1 MPDVVAIIPKE
12 EQLDAVARIRTSTP
26 QSLIDTDFEYGLQ
39 PTKWEFINLLNNRAT
54 AFYNPTSPLTITGVS
69 ISSGTVTVTS
79 GTTVAVGTPVFVQGT
94 TDVLANGW
102 FICTTSTASTSFTY
116 QQLPGTVDA
125 TSGSI
130 YDSTKTY
137 VYVASFF
144 TGSAITVPTGAGL
157 CFTNSGTTVTA
168 ATSYGH
174 GLSVG
179 NLIYVVGTTATTN
192 PPNGMFQVA
201 TVPSNNTFTFTVAN
215 TPTGSITATAGATS
229 TLYATPAGYSIHR
242 AYDGGVQFSSGVGS
256 PGAQLIRQ
264 TRRYFR
270 YQSGKAIEMATG
282 SIMCNALF
290 VDSLTISGTTVTVS
304 TKFPHGLTSGTKIK
318 VTGASPVGYNG
329 TFTIVTATALTLT
342 YVVSASTAPTTTPA
356 TGFPIYITPINWYGT
371 AQRLGIYDQQNGVF
385 FEYDGQTLNAVVRQ
399 STNQLAGTV
408 SLTSGSNVVTGA
420 STLFSQQ
427 LNPGDYI
434 VIRGMSYR
442 VISIG
447 SNTTMYIN
455 PEYRAA
461 TAANVVI
468 SKTIDTK
475 YPQSSWIYD
484 KVDGT
489 GPSGYTIDLT
499 RNQMWYIDYS
509 WYGAGFV
516 RFGLRTNIG
525 QKLYCHKVANN
536 NVNIVA
542 WLRSGNL
549 PAHYESY
556 CLQPTTIITNLGTGT
571 NGGIAVGDTTIN
583 VVSTA
588 NFPPS
593 GAFRIVGS
601 GNAGV
606 VEYVTYT
613 GLTSTTFTGCSRG
626 ATGGAAATAYT
637 YSATAPVAI
646 ELANQTTNASAYPS
660 GGSLSHWGTSV
671 SMDGGF
677 NNDLLFSFNQNSGST
692 PVAVASGATNSILSL
707 RVGPSVDTGLTG
719 VLGAREVINRMQ
731 LKLQSI
737 RVLSTGVF
745 KINVILNS
753 QNSAGTFVP
762 VGGSSLAQYC
772 AHTGTTTNSGGEN
785 IFSFYTNNSGGANS
799 TLTEEDVT
807 LVRDLGNAILGGG
820 VNNTV
825 PTTVNGVY
833 PDGPDL
839 ITITANNQSGASANI
854 SVICSWTEAQA

>member
-1 MPDVVAIIPKE
+1 MPDVIAIIPKE
-12 EQLDAVARIRTSTP
+12 EQLDAVARIRTSSP

-39 PTKWEFINLLNNRAT
+39 PTKWEFINLINNRAT
-54 AFYNPTSPLTITGVS
+54 AFYNPTSPLAITAVS

-79 GTTVAVGTPVFVQGT
+79 GTTVTVGTPIFVQGT
-94 TDVLANGW
+94 TDALANGW

-137 VYVASFF
+137 VYVAAFYTGAALPVG
-144 TGSAITVPTGAGL
+144 TGSGAA
-157 CFTNSGTTVTA
+157 FTASGTTVTGTTTYA
-168 ATSYGH
+168 H

-179 NLIYVVGTTATTN
+179 NQIYVVGTTAATSG

-201 TVPSNNTFTFTVAN
+201 TVPTASTFTFTVGTA
-215 TPTGSITATAGATS
+215 PSGAITATSGATS
-229 TLYATPAGYSIHR
+229 TLYVTPAGYSLHR

-256 PGAQLIRQ
+256 PGSQLIRQ

-282 SIMCNALF
+282 SIMRNALF
-290 VDSLTISGTTVTVS
+290 VDSLTISGTTVTV
-304 TKFPHGLTSGTKIK
+304 TAKFPHGLTPGSSIQ
-318 VTGASPVGYNG
+318 VSGASPAGYNG
-329 TFTIVTATALTLT
+329 IFTILTATALTLT
-342 YVVSASTAPTTTPA
+342 YAVSSSPAPTVTPA
-356 TGFPIYITPINWYGT
+356 TGFPIYVTPYNWYGCS
-371 AQRLGIYDQQNGVF
+371 QRLGIHDQQNGVF
-385 FEYDGQTLNAVVRQ
+385 FEYDGQVLNAVIRQ
-399 STNQLAGTV
+399 SINQLAGTV
-408 SLTSGSNVVTGA
+408 GVTSGSNALAGT
-420 STLFSQQ
+420 STLFAQQ
-427 LNPGDYI
+427 LTPGDYI
-434 VIRGMSYR
+434 VIRGQSYR
-442 VISIG
+442 IG
-447 SNTTMYIN
+447 SIVSNTSATII

-461 TAANVVI
+461 TASNVVI
-468 SKTIDTK
+468 SKTVDTK

-484 KVDGT
+484 KADGT
-489 GPSGYTIDLT
+489 GPSGYTIDLSK
-499 RNQMWYIDYS
+499 NQMWYIDYS

-516 RFGLRTNIG
+516 RFGLRTNLG
-525 QKLYCHKVANN
+525 QKIYCHKVANN

-556 CLQPTTIITNLGTGT
+556 CLQPTTTLTTNVLT
-571 NGGIAVGDTTIN
+571 GDTTIN
-583 VVSTA
+583 VASTA
-588 NFPPS
+588 SFPPS
-593 GAFRIVGS
+593 GAFRIVGN

-613 GLTSTTFTGCSRG
+613 GLTSTSFTGCTRG
-626 ATGGAAATAYT
+626 STGGSAATAYT
-637 YSATAPVAI
+637 YSATSPIAV
-646 ELANQTTNASAYPS
+646 ELANQTTNASAFPS

-677 NNDLLFSFNQNSGST
+677 NNDLLFSFNQNSGATPITVLST
-692 PVAVASGATNSILSL
+692 ATNSILSL
-707 RVGPSVDTGLTG
+707 RVSPSVDTGLTG
-719 VLGAREVINRMQ
+719 VLGAKEVINRMQ

-745 KINVILNS
+745 KVNVILNG
-753 QNSAGTFVP
+753 QNSAGTFVN
-762 VGGSSLAQYC
+762 VGGSSLAQYA
-772 AHTGTTTNSGGEN
+772 AHTGATTNTGGEN
-785 IFSFYTNNSGGANS
+785 IFSFYTNNSGGTNS

-807 LVRDLGNAILGGG
+807 LVRDLGNSIIGGG

-825 PTTVNGVY
+825 PTTVNGVF
-833 PDGPDL
+833 PDGPDI
-839 ITITANNQSGASANI
+839 ITITANNQSAGSANI

>member
-1 MPDVVAIIPKE
+1 MPNVVAIVPKE
-12 EQLDAVARIRTSTP
+12 EQLDAVARIRTSSP

-39 PTKWEFINLLNNRAT
+39 PTKWEFVNLINNRAT
-54 AFYNPTSPLTITGVS
+54 AFYNPTTPLTITAAS
-69 ISSGTVTVTS
+69 ISSGTVTISST
-79 GTTVAVGTPVFVQGT
+79 TTVAVGTPVFVQGT

-102 FICTTSTASTSFTY
+102 FICTSSSAGVSFTY
-116 QQLPGTVDA
+116 QQLPGIVDA

-137 VYVASFF
+137 VYIASFY
-144 TGSAITVPTGAGL
+144 TGCAISVPIGAGL
-157 CFTNSGTTVTA
+157 SFTNTGTTVTC
-168 ATSYGH
+168 ATTYGH

-179 NLIYVVGTTATTN
+179 NQIYVVGTTATTN

-201 TVPSNNTFTFTVAN
+201 TVPTNNTFTFVVAN
-215 TPTGSITATAGATS
+215 APTGTITATAGATS
-229 TLYATPAGYSIHR
+229 SLYATPAGYSIHR

-290 VDSLTISGTTVTVS
+290 VDSLTISGTTVTV
-304 TKFPHGLTSGTKIK
+304 TAKFPHGLTVGSTIK
-318 VTGASPVGYNG
+318 VAGASPAGYNG
-329 TFTIVTATALTLT
+329 TFTILTATPLTLT
-342 YVVSASTAPTTTPA
+342 YAVNAATAPTITPA
-356 TGFPIYITPINWYGT
+356 AGFPIYVTPNTWYGC
-371 AQRLGIYDQQNGVF
+371 AQRLGIFDQQNGVF
-385 FEYDGQTLNAVVRQ
+385 FEYDGQVLNAVIRQ
-399 STNQLAGTV
+399 STNQLAGTIAV
-408 SLTSGSNVVTGA
+408 TSGSNSITGT
-420 STLFSQQ
+420 STLFTQQ
-427 LNPGDYI
+427 LVPGDYI
-434 VIRGMSYR
+434 VIRGQSYR
-442 VISIG
+442 VSTIA
-447 SNTTMYIN
+447 SNTSLFVN

-461 TAANVVI
+461 SSSNVVI

-484 KVDGT
+484 KANGT
-489 GPSGYTIDLT
+489 GPSGYNIDLSK
-499 RNQMWYIDYS
+499 NQMWYIDYS

-516 RFGLRTNIG
+516 RFGLRTNLGEKI
-525 QKLYCHKVANN
+525 YCHKVANN

-549 PAHYESY
+549 PAHYSSY
-556 CLQPTTIITNLGTGT
+556 CLQPITTLTASVL
-571 NGGIAVGDTTIN
+571 VGDTTIN
-583 VVSTA
+583 VASTV

-593 GAFRIVGS
+593 GAFRIVGN

-613 GLTSTTFTGCSRG
+613 GLTSTSFTGCTRG
-626 ATGGAAATAYT
+626 TTGGSAATAYT
-637 YSATAPVAI
+637 YSATSPVAV
-646 ELANQTTNASAYPS
+646 ELANQTTNASPYPS

-677 NNDLLFSFNQNSGST
+677 NNDLLFSFNQSSGST
-692 PVAVASGATNSILSL
+692 PVSVASGATNSILSL
-707 RVGPSVDTGLTG
+707 RVSPSVDTGLTG

-745 KINVILNS
+745 KINVILNG
-753 QNSAGTFVP
+753 QNSAGTFVA

-772 AHTGTTTNSGGEN
+772 AHTGTTTQTGGEN
-785 IFSFYTNNSGGANS
+785 IFSFYTNNSGGTNS

-807 LVRDLGNAILGGG
+807 LVRDLGNSIIGGG
-820 VNNTV
+820 ITNTV
-825 PTTVNGVY
+825 PTSFTGLY
-833 PDGPDL
+833 PDGPDVV
-839 ITITANNQSGASANI
+839 TITANNQSGASANI
-854 SVICSWTEAQA
+854 SVIVSWTEAQA